1 MYGLYLEAV
10 NDYINESYGEDVWR
24 LIENRAEIPHLKF
37 VRHQMY
43 NDNLILRLAKAA
55 GEVLGKTHDE
65 LMYAFG
71 VYMVKRIG
79 NYGYERIL
87 KVLGRNVRDFINEL
101 DNLHEYFRFSFPK
114 VQPPSFCVEEE
125 CETSLTLHYRST
137 RKGFTQFV
145 KGQLS
150 QVGRQFY
157 STDIEVEILSKEETE
172 KMTYVVYKMNFDNA
186 AFKHRMPQQK
196 TAPGYEKL
204 PMKRGIFFDMFPFSV
219 IFRRD
224 MTMYRIGD
232 GLKEVFSDLQG
243 KKVNEEF
250 TLIRPMLEFSWD
262 NIYTHL
268 NNVFELLSVAVVESK
283 QKVNM
288 PKLSKEDPEEGRE
301 KEENEKAK
309 REEEREGRSKELE
322 EMKGSDQEY
331 SGTVTQYNSSANSGG
346 EDIELLA
353 FQTVTGKCS
362 ETIFEDM
369 REPPKKPL
377 HLKGQM
383 KYVPPWDS
391 LIFLGT
397 PIIETVEDMI
407 KMGVYVNDLNL
418 HDSSRELILAGTQ
431 QSAELQLALDQEQQ
445 KYAQLQEIIKKL
457 DEEKKRGDS
466 LLYAM
471 IPKAVADRLRKGI
484 TALETCQVFPDV
496 TILFSDVVKFNEIC
510 IHITPMQVVD
520 MLNEIY
526 IVFDT
531 LSEKHNVYKVETIR
545 DAYMVVAGVPNKT
558 TFHAH
563 HICDMALD
571 MLSSIDHLKD
581 PSTGDNIQI
590 RVGIHSGMVVAGVV
604 GLKMPRY
611 CLFGDTVNTA
621 SRMESNGVGMQIH
634 ISQTTKDHLEHEP
647 YIIEE
652 RGKIFVKGKGY
663 MKTYWLKGKRDL
675 SFKTPAELRYSAEQK
690 DSEDMSSNG
699 SISSN
704 TKRMGSN
711 LNIGGSEEQVEA
723 KPSPS
728 DLPLE
733 PAPPPEVASEP
744 AAVSDEPQEKEKEKE
759 KAKKTKNNKGPK
771 LEGPPVNAVP
781 ESLPPEEN
789 PAPLINSKRNSFRQQ
804 YAKLPTTLP
813 MRSAS
818 CSIL

>member
-24 LIENRAEIPHLKF
+24 LIEARAEIPHLKF
-37 VRHQMY
+37 VRHQMH

-87 KVLGRNVRDFINEL
+87 KV
-101 DNLHEYFRFSFPK
+101 
-114 VQPPSFCVEEE
+114 QPPSFCVEEE

-157 STDIEVEILSKEETE
+157 NTDIEVEILSKEETE

-250 TLIRPMLEFSWD
+250 TLVRPMLEFSWD

-268 NNVFELLSVAVVESK
+268 NNVFELLSKAVVESK
-283 QKVNM
+283 QKVNI
-288 PKLSKEDPEEGRE
+288 PKLSKEEPEE
-301 KEENEKAK
+301 KEESEKPK
-309 REEEREGRSKELE
+309 KEERDIKALE
-322 EMKGSDQEY
+322 DMKGTDQEY
-331 SGTVTQYNSSANSGG
+331 SSTLTQCNSAANSGG

-383 KYVPPWDS
+383 KYVSQWDS

-520 MLNEIY
+520 MLNDIY

-531 LSEKHNVYKVETIR
+531 LSEKHHVYKVETIR

-663 MKTYWLKGKRDL
+663 MKTYWLKGKKDL
-675 SFKTPAELRYSAEQK
+675 SFKSPADVRYSSEQR
-690 DSEDMSSNG
+690 DSEERTSNG
-699 SISSN
+699 SNAQRSASN
-704 TKRMGSN
+704 PNIPSEQQAEGKPN
-711 LNIGGSEEQVEA
+711 LT
-723 KPSPS
+723 
-728 DLPLE
+728 DLPPDTLPPLE
-733 PAPPPEVASEP
+733 GTTGTP
-744 AAVSDEPQEKEKEKE
+744 AVSMDPQDKG
-759 KAKKTKNNKGPK
+759 KAKKTKNSKGGK
-771 LEGPPVNAVP
+771 LEAGNTQESMTPAGSSENAGPEIKNKKHSFRNQYAQLPF
-781 ESLPPEEN
+781 SLP
-789 PAPLINSKRNSFRQQ
+789 IRS
-804 YAKLPTTLP
+804 TT
-813 MRSAS
+813 
-818 CSIL
+818 CSLL

>member
-1 MYGLYLEAV
+1 MAFPLLY
-10 NDYINESYGEDVWR
+10 S
-24 LIENRAEIPHLKF
+24 
-37 VRHQMY
+37 
-43 NDNLILRLAKAA
+43 DNLILRLAKAA

-196 TAPGYEKL
+196 TAPSYEKL

-250 TLIRPMLEFSWD
+250 TLVRPMLEFSWD

-268 NNVFELLSVAVVESK
+268 NNVFELLSKAVVESK
-283 QKVNM
+283 QKVNI
-288 PKLSKEDPEEGRE
+288 PKLKP
-301 KEENEKAK
+301 KAT
-309 REEEREGRSKELE
+309 E
-322 EMKGSDQEY
+322 EMKGTDQEY
-331 SGTVTQYNSSANSGG
+331 SSALTQYNSSANSGG

-383 KYVPPWDS
+383 KYVPQWDS

-611 CLFGDTVNTA
+611 CLFGDT
-621 SRMESNGVGMQIH
+621 GMQIH

-663 MKTYWLKGKRDL
+663 MKTYWLKGKKDL
-675 SFKTPAELRYSAEQK
+675 SFKTPAELRYSSEQK
-690 DSEDMSSNG
+690 DSEDKSSNG
-699 SISSN
+699 STSTN
-704 TKRMGSN
+704 AKLMASN
-711 LNIGGSEEQVEA
+711 LHITGNEEQAEG

-728 DLPLE
+728 DLPRDTLPTPEAANE
-733 PAPPPEVASEP
+733 PPTTSAKC
-744 AAVSDEPQEKEKEKE
+744 QEKEK
-759 KAKKTKNNKGPK
+759 AQKTKNNKGEK
-771 LEGPPVNAVP
+771 LDVPQGKTMP
-781 ESLPPEEN
+781 ESSSPADGLEN
-789 PAPLINSKRNSFRQQ
+789 PGPLLNNKRNSFKQQ
-804 YAKLPTTLP
+804 YVKLPANLP
-813 MRSAS
+813 LRSAA
-818 CSIL
+818 CCIL

>member
-1 MYGLYLEAV
+1 M
-10 NDYINESYGEDVWR
+10 I
-24 LIENRAEIPHLKF
+24 
-37 VRHQMY
+37 
-43 NDNLILRLAKAA
+43 DNLILRLAKAA

-157 STDIEVEILSKEETE
+157 NTDIEVEILSKEETE
-172 KMTYVVYKMNFDNA
+172 KMTYVIYKMNFDNA

-250 TLIRPMLEFSWD
+250 TLVRPMLEFSWE

-268 NNVFELLSVAVVESK
+268 NNVFELLSKAVVESK
-283 QKVNM
+283 QKVNI
-288 PKLSKEDPEEGRE
+288 PKLSKEEPEE
-301 KEENEKAK
+301 KEECEKVN
-309 REEEREGRSKELE
+309 REEERGTELARVHALLRLCTQAAE
-322 EMKGSDQEY
+322 KKGEYLNLCFSIPTIHSTDYVKSVEDMKGTDQEY
-331 SGTVTQYNSSANSGG
+331 SGALTQYNSSANSGG

-383 KYVPPWDS
+383 KYVPQWDS
-391 LIFLGT
+391 LIFLST

-445 KYAQLQEIIKKL
+445 KYAQLMEIIKKL

-611 CLFGDTVNTA
+611 CMFGDTVNTA

-634 ISQTTKDHLEHEP
+634 ISQTAKDHLEHEP

-652 RGKIFVKGKGY
+652 RGKIFVKGKGQ
-663 MKTYWLKGKRDL
+663 MKTYWLKGKKDL
-675 SFKTPAELRYSAEQK
+675 SFKTPAELRYSSEQK
-690 DSEDMSSNG
+690 DSEDRSSHG
-699 SISSN
+699 STCTN
-704 TKRMGSN
+704 TKRSTSN
-711 LNIGGSEEQVEA
+711 LNIPNEEQAERKPTPTDMPAETLPQREGNTEA
-723 KPSPS
+723 PS
-728 DLPLE
+728 
-733 PAPPPEVASEP
+733 
-744 AAVSDEPQEKEKEKE
+744 VSAEPQEKE
-759 KAKKTKNNKGPK
+759 KAKKTKNNKGAKTEAPQ
-771 LEGPPVNAVP
+771 VNAVQ
-781 ESLPPEEN
+781 ES
-789 PAPLINSKRNSFRQQ
+789 APLVGKPENAAPVLNKRNSFRQQ
-804 YAKLPTTLP
+804 YAKLPTNLP
-813 MRSAS
+813 LRSTS
-818 CSIL
+818 CCIL

>member
-157 STDIEVEILSKEETE
+157 NTDIEVEILSKEETE
-172 KMTYVVYKMNFDNA
+172 KMTYVVRRCCAPTCPAAGGHLTPAPPCHGFRLAQVYKMNFDNA

-196 TAPGYEKL
+196 TAPSYEKL

-250 TLIRPMLEFSWD
+250 TLVRPMLEFSWD

-268 NNVFELLSVAVVESK
+268 NNVFELLSKAVVESK
-283 QKVNM
+283 QK
-288 PKLSKEDPEEGRE
+288 
-301 KEENEKAK
+301 
-309 REEEREGRSKELE
+309 
-322 EMKGSDQEY
+322 
-331 SGTVTQYNSSANSGG
+331 
-346 EDIELLA
+346 
-353 FQTVTGKCS
+353 
-362 ETIFEDM
+362 DM

-383 KYVPPWDS
+383 KYVPQWDS

-531 LSEKHNVYKVETIR
+531 LSEKHNVYKVVETIR

-663 MKTYWLKGKRDL
+663 MKTYWL
-675 SFKTPAELRYSAEQK
+675 
-690 DSEDMSSNG
+690 
-699 SISSN
+699 
-704 TKRMGSN
+704 
-711 LNIGGSEEQVEA
+711 
-723 KPSPS
+723 
-728 DLPLE
+728 
-733 PAPPPEVASEP
+733 
-744 AAVSDEPQEKEKEKE
+744 
-759 KAKKTKNNKGPK
+759 
-771 LEGPPVNAVP
+771 
-781 ESLPPEEN
+781 
-789 PAPLINSKRNSFRQQ
+789 
-804 YAKLPTTLP
+804 
-813 MRSAS
+813 
-818 CSIL
+818 

>member
-157 STDIEVEILSKEETE
+157 NTDIEVEILSKEETE

-186 AFKHRMPQQK
+186 AFKHWMPQQK
-196 TAPGYEKL
+196 TAPSYEKL

-243 KKVNEEF
+243 KKVDEEF
-250 TLIRPMLEFSWD
+250 TLVRPMLEFTWD

-268 NNVFELLSVAVVESK
+268 NNVFELLSKAVVESK
-283 QKVNM
+283 QKVNIS
-288 PKLSKEDPEEGRE
+288 KLSNEEA
-301 KEENEKAK
+301 EEEESTEAK
-309 REEEREGRSKELE
+309 QEEREEKAME
-322 EMKGSDQEY
+322 EMKGTDQEY
-331 SGTVTQYNSSANSGG
+331 SSALTQYNSSASAGI

-353 FQTVTGKCS
+353 FQTITGKCT

-383 KYVPPWDS
+383 KYVPQWDS

-484 TALETCQVFPDV
+484 TAMETCQVFPDV

-590 RVGIHSGMVVAGVV
+590 RVGVHSGMVVAGVV

-652 RGKIFVKGKGY
+652 RGKIFVKGKGQ
-663 MKTYWLKGKRDL
+663 MKTYWLKGKKDL
-675 SFKTPAELRYSAEQK
+675 SFKTPAEVRYSSEQK
-690 DSEDMSSNG
+690 ESEDKSSNG
-699 SISSN
+699 STSTN
-704 TKRMGSN
+704 TKHMASN
-711 LNIGGSEEQVEA
+711 LHITDN
-723 KPSPS
+723 
-728 DLPLE
+728 
-733 PAPPPEVASEP
+733 
-744 AAVSDEPQEKEKEKE
+744 EKEEEEKTSLPPDTLPTPEAANEAPTNSAESREKE
-759 KAKKTKNNKGPK
+759 KAKKTKNNKSSK
-771 LEGPPVNAVP
+771 LEVTRGSAMP
-781 ESLPPEEN
+781 ESASPADGTEN
-789 PAPLINSKRNSFRQQ
+789 PGFLLSKKRNSFRLQHV
-804 YAKLPTTLP
+804 KLPANLP
-813 MRSAS
+813 LRSTA

>member
-1 MYGLYLEAV
+1 MEVSNPLKMYGLYLEAV

-186 AFKHRMPQQK
+186 AFKHRTPQQK

-204 PMKRGIFFDMFPFSV
+204 PMKRGLFFDMFPFSV

-243 KKVNEEF
+243 KK
-250 TLIRPMLEFSWD
+250 
-262 NIYTHL
+262 IYTHL

-283 QKVNM
+283 QKVNI

-301 KEENEKAK
+301 KEENGKQREKK
-309 REEEREGRSKELE
+309 KEDME

-331 SGTVTQYNSSANSGG
+331 SGTVT
-346 EDIELLA
+346 
-353 FQTVTGKCS
+353 
-362 ETIFEDM
+362 
-369 REPPKKPL
+369 
-377 HLKGQM
+377 H
-383 KYVPPWDS
+383 
-391 LIFLGT
+391 
-397 PIIETVEDMI
+397 
-407 KMGVYVNDLNL
+407 
-418 HDSSRELILAGTQ
+418 RELILAGTQ

-445 KYAQLQEIIKKL
+445 KYAQLMEVIKTL

-531 LSEKHNVYKVETIR
+531 LSEKHNVY
-545 DAYMVVAGVPNKT
+545 
-558 TFHAH
+558 
-563 HICDMALD
+563 
-571 MLSSIDHLKD
+571 
-581 PSTGDNIQI
+581 
-590 RVGIHSGMVVAGVV
+590 
-604 GLKMPRY
+604 KMPRY

-690 DSEDMSSNG
+690 DSEDKSSNG

-711 LNIGGSEEQVEA
+711 LNIGGSREHVEG
-723 KPSPS
+723 KPSPC

-733 PAPPPEVASEP
+733 HAPPPEVEP
-744 AAVSDEPQEKEKEKE
+744 AAISDEPHDKE
-759 KAKKTKNNKGPK
+759 KANKKTKNNKGAK
-771 LEGPPVNAVP
+771 MEGPPVIAVI
-781 ESLPPEEN
+781 ESLPPEETI
-789 PAPLINSKRNSFRQQ
+789 APLINSKRNSFRQQ
-804 YAKLPTTLP
+804 YAKLPTAKLP

-818 CSIL
+818 CCLL

>member
-24 LIENRAEIPHLKF
+24 LIEARAEIPHLKF

-87 KVLGRNVRDFINEL
+87 KV
-101 DNLHEYFRFSFPK
+101 
-114 VQPPSFCVEEE
+114 QPPSFCVEEE

-157 STDIEVEILSKEETE
+157 NTDIEVEILSKEETE

-250 TLIRPMLEFSWD
+250 TLVRPMLEFGWD

-268 NNVFELLSVAVVESK
+268 NNVFELLSKAVVESK
-283 QKVNM
+283 QKVSI
-288 PKLSKEDPEEGRE
+288 PKLSKEEPEE
-301 KEENEKAK
+301 KEESEKPK
-309 REEEREGRSKELE
+309 KEQRDIKALE
-322 EMKGSDQEY
+322 DMKGPDQGY
-331 SGTVTQYNSSANSGG
+331 SGALSPYNSAANSGG

-383 KYVPPWDS
+383 KYVPQWDS

-457 DEEKKRGDS
+457 DEEKRRGDS

-663 MKTYWLKGKRDL
+663 MKTYWLKGKKDL
-675 SFKTPAELRYSAEQK
+675 SFKSPAELRYSSEQR
-690 DSEDMSSNG
+690 DSEERTSNG
-699 SISSN
+699 STGTNAQLSASN
-704 TKRMGSN
+704 P
-711 LNIGGSEEQVEA
+711 NIPSEQRAEG
-723 KPSPS
+723 KPSLTDLPS
-728 DLPLE
+728 DTLPPLE
-733 PAPPPEVASEP
+733 GTAGSP
-744 AAVSDEPQEKEKEKE
+744 AVSTGPQDKE
-759 KAKKTKNNKGPK
+759 KAKKTKNSKGGKPEAGNAQESMTPAGNSENAGPEIQNKK
-771 LEGPPVNAVP
+771 L
-781 ESLPPEEN
+781 
-789 PAPLINSKRNSFRQQ
+789 SFRNQ
-804 YAKLPTTLP
+804 YARLPSSVP
-813 MRSAS
+813 MRSAT
-818 CSIL
+818 CSVL